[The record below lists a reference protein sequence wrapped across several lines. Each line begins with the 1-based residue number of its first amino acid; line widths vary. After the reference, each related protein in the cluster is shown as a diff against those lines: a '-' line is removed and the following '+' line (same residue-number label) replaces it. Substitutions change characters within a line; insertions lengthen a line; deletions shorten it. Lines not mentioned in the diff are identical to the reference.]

1 MTSNTVTEEYRHYAD
16 IMHDSKLGHLVK
28 SMSEGSC
35 QRISDSNRSQR
46 LHDRS
51 QRLISFH
58 WVTYRK
64 APNKKACLRLA
75 VAHLSGPVPDE
86 NSTSYKKAEKT
97 ETTFEF
103 DAPASG
109 RQKTSQAAQPLVK
122 VGGLCFYN
130 NTNTRYRYL

>member
-1 MTSNTVTEEYRHYAD
+1 MQTLCMTQNSDTWLSRCPRAAASAFPIPLV
-16 IMHDSKLGHLVK
+16 HD
-28 SMSEGSC
+28 
-35 QRISDSNRSQR
+35 RSQR

-130 NTNTRYRYL
+130 NTNTRYRYRPP